1 MKTTILTI
9 AFALITV
16 LGISGTSFAATK
28 GNTEVSTMLTDIS
41 NISQIEVHGN
51 VKLYVTTGST
61 EQVKVY
67 NDYYAEDALVQEQNG
82 VLRISS
88 YNNQKLEVWVT
99 VTDLSKL
106 TAYDNAEVKSF
117 GKFSSIDFTL
127 ALYNHASAQM
137 DMDAFTATVS
147 LNDHSAADIS
157 GTVTEGKL
165 QYARSSYLNAGNL
178 SATALTATITDHPH
192 RHVRPVE
199 FAAL

>member
-16 LGISGTSFAATK
+16 LGISGSTYAATT

-51 VKLYVTTGST
+51 VRLYVTTGHT

-82 VLRISS
+82 VLRITS
-88 YNNQKLEVWVT
+88 YNSQKLEVWVT

-117 GKFSSIDFTL
+117 GKFSVIDFTL

-137 DMDAFTATVS
+137 DMDAYTATVILS
-147 LNDHSAADIS
+147 DHSAADLS

-178 SATALTATITDHPH
+178 ASTALTATIVDHPH
-192 RHVRPVE
+192 RHFRPVE